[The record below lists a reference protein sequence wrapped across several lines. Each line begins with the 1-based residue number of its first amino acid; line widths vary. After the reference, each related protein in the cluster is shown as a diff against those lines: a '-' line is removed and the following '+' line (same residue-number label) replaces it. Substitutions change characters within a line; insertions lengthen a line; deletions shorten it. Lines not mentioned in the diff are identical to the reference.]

1 MPNLCVLL
9 MTEDNCCVQA
19 HALQCYSSTCP
30 KQHAS
35 FCNMAKGPQ
44 TTALAQG
51 LQPALAQG
59 LQPALAQS
67 YKLLFSYFLYNF
79 SLSAKMEAFV
89 ADFQEFGSCS
99 CAGNDQ
105 SQAGARTIW
114 HVLDVGLVFPTTK
127 LQRWLVDEIWATFG
141 LCSWLLEWGPL
152 GKPWARHPFPEGFF
166 FTSLPAAAFQPFL
179 RTGCG
184 LFSKHDSEAPAALSA
199 SEGEP

>member
-79 SLSAKMEAFV
+79 SLSAKMEALV
-89 ADFQEFGSCS
+89 APFSLHLGSNS
-99 CAGNDQ
+99 SINALWLIFKNLALAAV
-105 SQAGARTIW
+105 QAMISLR
-114 HVLDVGLVFPTTK
+114 LVP
-127 LQRWLVDEIWATFG
+127 
-141 LCSWLLEWGPL
+141 GPS
-152 GKPWARHPFPEGFF
+152 GMCWM
-166 FTSLPAAAFQPFL
+166 
-179 RTGCG
+179 
-184 LFSKHDSEAPAALSA
+184 
-199 SEGEP
+199 